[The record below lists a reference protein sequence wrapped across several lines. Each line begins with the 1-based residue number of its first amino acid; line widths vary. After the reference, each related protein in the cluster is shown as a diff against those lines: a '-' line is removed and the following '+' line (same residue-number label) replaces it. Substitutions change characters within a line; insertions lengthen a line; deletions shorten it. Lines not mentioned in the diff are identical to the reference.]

1 MAPSGEEGHPVDGD
15 GNRAV
20 LIVKMVDVVCSAEAR
35 RHSSRSSLNGQR
47 DEQGEPEGQSGA
59 VS

>member
-1 MAPSGEEGHPVDGD
+1 MAPSGKEGHPVDGD
-15 GNRAV
+15 GNCAM

-35 RHSSRSSLNGQR
+35 RNSSCSSLNGQC
-47 DEQGEPEGQSGA
+47 DEQGEPKGQSGA